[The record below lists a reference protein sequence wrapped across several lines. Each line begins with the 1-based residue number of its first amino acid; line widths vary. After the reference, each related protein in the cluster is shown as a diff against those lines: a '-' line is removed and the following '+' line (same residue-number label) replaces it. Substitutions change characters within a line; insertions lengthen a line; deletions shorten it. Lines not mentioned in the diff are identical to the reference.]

1 MWIYYPNVANPLI
14 GVHNA
19 WFIGIQKSWFAPRRA
34 AIGNKVINL
43 LRLVAGDCLDLRDI
57 LNQKLGTL

>member
-1 MWIYYPNVANPLI
+1 MWIYDPNLANPLI

-19 WFIGIQKSWFAPRRA
+19 CFIGIQKSWFAPQRA

-43 LRLVAGDCLDLRDI
+43 LRLVADDFLDLKDI
-57 LNQKLGTL
+57 LNHKLGTL